1 MTEGLTIRHEPVR
14 GVPQRVRYEPR
25 ADGGWR
31 RIDEVWTGCEWR
43 HRGAERVES
52 VSIEVGAQK
61 RQAVLDALD
70 IVDE

>member
-1 MTEGLTIRHEPVR
+1 MTEGITIRREPVR
-14 GVPQRVRYEPR
+14 GVPQRVRYEPQ

-52 VSIEVGAQK
+52 VSIEVAGEGS
-61 RQAVLDALD
+61 DALN
-70 IVDE
+70 IVDG